1 MSMKLGGYAFK
12 DYLLNGI
19 HKFNIRFERFI
30 VLGCNYVRKK
40 AAVVQLES
48 QRLFLM
54 LIQF

>member
-1 MSMKLGGYAFK
+1 M

-19 HKFNIRFERFI
+19 YKFNIRFERFI